1 MTGRFCGWVT
11 DLIPLLGI
19 LPGYRK
25 WPLPDPYPL
34 LLGGSVTVTPIYP
47 LGHPPIPILCHVLE
61 MTPTSYPF
69 PFTLTVFSL
78 CLLPSSST
86 VILFYKS
93 VFRMPLLIFATR
105 WQCFKTP
112 FPCFSAAEGGPLWTR
127 NEGLFNPCKFPGI
140 FATLATLVES
150 V

>member
-1 MTGRFCGWVT
+1 MSRHSACGEGSGGVLSVRNSTGSCATLWDALPSWKKPRVWKPKIHEATGQGSQAGQFQYA
-11 DLIPLLGI
+11 LLSI
-19 LPGYRK
+19 
-25 WPLPDPYPL
+25 
-34 LLGGSVTVTPIYP
+34 SV
-47 LGHPPIPILCHVLE
+47 
-61 MTPTSYPF
+61 
-69 PFTLTVFSL
+69 